1 MDFEFLFE
9 KIGFAETG
17 RESFRQIHRRTAN
30 PSFRKSFERSLAEY
44 EKGDAEFAAYLD
56 IFAQQEQLPVEILNM
71 YIYIRKCEQA
81 LEQFRA
87 RGIDDGVFYASA
99 ASLSSSCQYLL
110 DRQGMYGISR
120 WPHRPW
126 MRHFFNIEI
135 FRLDRLEFEY
145 MHSKYDAE
153 IDGHILRKGDP
164 CIGVH
169 IPKGTLNAQECE
181 DAYAVAREFFKK
193 YYGMDTCIFFC
204 VSWLLHP
211 WLSEELGADSRIV
224 AFQKNFK
231 ILDRHEGSDSLKQML
246 QWIFK
251 NPNDDPNN
259 FPENTSLQR
268 AAKRRLIEGLPL
280 GEASGIRL

>member
-1 MDFEFLFE
+1 MDFELFFE
-9 KIGFAETG
+9 RIGFAEVG
-17 RESFRQIHRRTAN
+17 RENFRQIHRRTAN
-30 PSFRKSFERSLAEY
+30 EGFAERFDRSLAEY
-44 EKGDAEFAAYLD
+44 EKGDSEFGAYLD

-87 RGIDDGVFYASA
+87 RGIDDDVFYASA

-193 YYGMDTCIFFC
+193 HYGMDTCIFFC

-211 WLSEELGADSRIV
+211 WLSEELGEDSRIV
-224 AFQKNFK
+224 AFQKKFQ
-231 ILDRHEGSDSLKQML
+231 ILARHEGPDSLKQML

-251 NPNDDPNN
+251 NPNDDPHN